1 MSIQSNLFV
10 SWPILP
16 CLILT
21 FEKRKHNFLLFVE
34 GWAVGARDFESKI
47 FTVFRMYCS
56 GQLDQCE

>member
-10 SWPILP
+10 SGPILP

-34 GWAVGARDFESKI
+34 GCRADHGARDFESKI

-56 GQLDQCE
+56 RST